1 MNNLFI
7 KGGGNV
13 NVIVHHPEKPEN
25 INALQKK
32 VAVVHADAVLRYV
45 QKLNCP
51 KEQKLKLMNALKDKR
66 PSA

>member
-1 MNNLFI
+1 M
-7 KGGGNV
+7 
-13 NVIVHHPEKPEN
+13 NVIVHHPENPEN
-25 INALQKK
+25 IIALQKK
-32 VAVVHADAVLRYV
+32 VAVVHAEAVLRYV